1 MKRFPCSIVTLLAAS
16 ALAGCIPIFGAS
28 EEVSNYCSTDADCE
42 GGGVCAT
49 VDDAPTCI
57 ATKVDLPGLIL
68 EVRPGMQDTLGQPTS
83 HLVPFGDPGLVA
95 EEPTGLVIE
104 HDINLPEIQ
113 LTNIELT
120 VSYDY
125 KGCSPPDSKLP
136 AEITFYRHAQHADL
150 PSHIATATLMPD
162 ATKAYMATLPDGI
175 YDMYVVPQAHEP
187 GCVPPPPTFYRE
199 VGFGPGGS
207 VPLEMAKAPRAIS
220 GTITFPKGMDLA
232 GWLVEVVEP
241 KRGLVVSDTDVLEVE
256 PLALYAPYSVKYFWT
271 WPMDSSPIL
280 RLRPPEGQQGLRFFW
295 EISALSPLDL
305 TQADITLADLHGE
318 VRNVEGFVLDD
329 DKRPV
334 VGTVVFKSMQL
345 SGSASANASF
355 GMFVDTDSN
364 GAFNTKLPP
373 GKYQVTAYP
382 TVDSSKAI
390 TTDPTPWEI
399 DPMETGCFC
408 GKTITV
414 RDRSTVQGSVQLP
427 NGAPL
432 LSGTASVEPSPEPQL
447 SYLLS
452 RLAVAAPYAQ
462 SDSTSL
468 VEGEFTL
475 HADEGFVDLL
485 VTPPS
490 ESRFPWLVR
499 SQVKVNA
506 DQGSDL
512 TTLAL
517 SYPALL
523 QGLVRDSSGELIT
536 NATVNAWLPVKVAGE
551 ESATAVVQIAST
563 TTGSDGRYT
572 LLVAP
577 SISK

>member
-1 MKRFPCSIVTLLAAS
+1 MKRFPCSIFTLLAAS

-28 EEVSNYCSTDADCE
+28 EEVSNGCTTDADCA
-42 GGGVCAT
+42 GGGVCAP
-49 VDDAPTCI
+49 VDAVMTCI

-68 EVRPGMQDTLGQPTS
+68 EVHPGMQDTLGQPTS

-95 EEPTGLVIE
+95 EEPAGLMLE
-104 HDINLPEIQ
+104 HDIRLPEIQ
-113 LTNIELT
+113 LSDIELT
-120 VSYDY
+120 INYDY

-136 AEITFYRHAQHADL
+136 AEITFYRHAQHANL

-162 ATKAYMATLPDGI
+162 ATKTYMATLPDGI
-175 YDMYVVPQAHEP
+175 YDMYVVPQPHEP
-187 GCVPPPPTFYRE
+187 GCEPPPPTFYSKRN
-199 VGFGPGGS
+199 FGQGGS
-207 VPLEMAKAPRAIS
+207 VPLTMDKEPRTIS
-220 GTITFPKGMDLA
+220 GTISSPKGMDLT
-232 GWLVEVVEP
+232 GWQVEVVEP

-256 PLALYAPYSVKYFWT
+256 PLSLVVKYNVKYFWDWDKET
-271 WPMDSSPIL
+271 SPIL
-280 RLRPPEGQQGLRFFW
+280 RLRPPVGEQGLRFFW
-295 EISALSPLDL
+295 EITALSPLDL
-305 TQADITLADLHGE
+305 STADITLVDLDGE
-318 VRNVEGFVLDD
+318 VRDVEGFVLDD
-329 DKRPV
+329 DKLPV

-345 SGSASANASF
+345 SGSASANATF
-355 GMFVDTDSN
+355 GMFVDTDGN
-364 GAFNTKLPP
+364 GAFTTKLPP

-382 TVDSSKAI
+382 TVDSRKAI

-462 SDSTSL
+462 TDSTSL
-468 VEGEFTL
+468 FDGEFTL
-475 HADEGFVDLL
+475 HADEGYVDLL
-485 VTPPS
+485 VTPPP

-512 TTLAL
+512 TTLEL

-523 QGLVRDSSGELIT
+523 QGLVRDASGELIT